1 MLYDELSGKY
11 IDSYYGIR
19 EGQTLDKL
27 AKLRPFFDRING
39 TVTAVNSSQIT
50 DAAAGVILMSESEAK
65 KRGLEP
71 LGYLRDYAYEGLDPK
86 RMGLGPVFATHK
98 LFEQTGLGMKD
109 IQIVEINEAFA
120 AQVIAC
126 ERAFASKEFAKTH
139 FKQNKAVG
147 AIDPEILNV
156 NGGAVALGHP
166 VGMTGTRLVLTVLH
180 ELRERGQ
187 QRGLATLCIG
197 GGQGAAL
204 LLEVE

>member
-1 MLYDELSGKY
+1 MIANKDLKKDEAIFNVLREY
-11 IDSYYGIR
+11 IKQSKDILF
-19 EGQTLDKL
+19 EG
-27 AKLRPFFDRING
+27 NG
-39 TVTAVNSSQIT
+39 YSQEWE
-50 DAAAGVILMSESEAK
+50 DEAK

-71 LGYLRDYAYEGLDPK
+71 LGFLRDYAYAGLDPK

-98 LFEQTGLGMKD
+98 LFEQTGLGMDD
-109 IQIVEINEAFA
+109 IEIVEINEAFA

-126 ERAFASKEFAKTH
+126 EKAFASEAFAKAH
-139 FKQNKAVG
+139 FGESKAVG

-180 ELRERGQ
+180 ELRLRKL

-204 LLEVE
+204 LLEVK

>member
-1 MLYDELSGKY
+1 ME
-11 IDSYYGIR
+11 
-19 EGQTLDKL
+19 KL
-27 AKLRPFFDRING
+27 ARLRPFFDRKNG
-39 TVTAVNSSQIT
+39 TVTAGNSSQIT
-50 DAAAGVILMSESEAK
+50 DAAAGVVLMSESEAK

-98 LFEQTGLGMKD
+98 LFKQTGLSMND
-109 IQIVEINEAFA
+109 IGIVEINEAFA

-126 ERAFASKEFAKTH
+126 ERAFASPEFAKVH
-139 FKQNKAVG
+139 FGEDRAVG
-147 AIDPEILNV
+147 AIAPDILNV

-166 VGMTGTRLVLTVLH
+166 VGMTGTRLVLTMLH
-180 ELRERGQ
+180 ELRERGL